1 MEENQKSN
9 KGIYIAAI
17 VLLLLVNGVLGYF
30 LYTSNNEK
38 KDLEVAKQELDNQY
52 QGVLTELEA
61 RKAELEQYKGKNAE
75 LDSVISER
83 QAEIEKYKG
92 ELEGLLKKGKITN
105 AELAKARELIDKLRA
120 ENKDLQAKVSELT
133 QANQMLTE
141 ENQQL
146 GQNLENEKKT
156 TEALSAEKQN
166 LSQKVV
172 LGSLLKLN
180 NLTVTGIHIKNNGKE
195 DETSRL
201 KKVSKLKIS
210 FETGENK
217 VTEKGNLP
225 LYVRVINPKGETI
238 AVRDQGSGTFK
249 LADSGDEVQ
258 YSRVA
263 DINYQQANKKVSIDW
278 GSNLNLEGTYKVE
291 VYQSGYLVGKGEV
304 KLK

>member
-1 MEENQKSN
+1 MENQKSN

-17 VLLLLVNGVLGYF
+17 VVLLLLNGVLGYL
-30 LYTSNNEK
+30 LYVNNSEK

-75 LDSVISER
+75 LDSIITAR
-83 QAEIEKYKG
+83 QNEIENYKG
-92 ELEGLLKKGKITN
+92 EIESLLKKGKITS
-105 AELAKARELIDKLRA
+105 AELAKARQLIDKLKA
-120 ENKDLQAKVSELT
+120 ENKELQGKVEELT
-133 QANQMLTE
+133 KANEMLTQ

-146 GQNLENEKKT
+146 GKSLEDEKKN
-156 TEALSAEKQN
+156 TESLTQEKEN
-166 LSQKVV
+166 LSKKVA
-172 LGSLLKLN
+172 LGALLKLN
-180 NLTVTGIHIKNNGKE
+180 NLKVIGVHIKNSGKE
-195 DETSRL
+195 EETSKL
-201 KKVSKLKIS
+201 KRVSKLKIS

-217 VTEKGNLP
+217 VAEKGNMK
-225 LYVRVINPKGETI
+225 LYLRVINPKGETI

-249 LADSGDEVQ
+249 LADSGDDVQ

-263 DINYQQANKKVSIDW
+263 DVDYQQSNKKISIDW
-278 GSNLNLEGTYKVE
+278 SSNINMEGTYKVE

>member
-1 MEENQKSN
+1 MENQKSN

-17 VLLLLVNGVLGYF
+17 VVLLLLNGVLGYL
-30 LYTSNNEK
+30 LYVNNSEK

-75 LDSVISER
+75 LDSIITAR
-83 QAEIEKYKG
+83 QNEIENYKG
-92 ELEGLLKKGKITN
+92 EIESLLKKGKITS
-105 AELAKARELIDKLRA
+105 AELAKARQLIDKLKA
-120 ENKDLQAKVSELT
+120 ENKELQGKVEELT
-133 QANQMLTE
+133 KANEMLTQ

-146 GQNLENEKKT
+146 GKNLEDEKKN
-156 TEALSAEKQN
+156 TESLTQEKEN
-166 LSQKVV
+166 LSKKVA
-172 LGSLLKLN
+172 LGALLKLN
-180 NLTVTGIHIKNNGKE
+180 NLKVIGVHIKNSGKE
-195 DETSRL
+195 EETSKL
-201 KKVSKLKIS
+201 KRVSKLKIS

-217 VTEKGNLP
+217 VAEKGNMK
-225 LYVRVINPKGETI
+225 LYLRVINPKGETI

-249 LADSGDEVQ
+249 LADSGDDVQ

-263 DINYQQANKKVSIDW
+263 DVDYQQSNKKISIDW
-278 GSNLNLEGTYKVE
+278 SSNINMEGTYKVE

>member
-1 MEENQKSN
+1 MENQKSN

-17 VLLLLVNGVLGYF
+17 VVLLLLNGVLGYL
-30 LYTSNNEK
+30 LYVNNSEK

-75 LDSVISER
+75 LDSIITAR
-83 QAEIEKYKG
+83 QNEIENYKG
-92 ELEGLLKKGKITN
+92 EIESLLKKGKITS
-105 AELAKARELIDKLRA
+105 AELAKARQLIDKLKA
-120 ENKDLQAKVSELT
+120 ENKELQGKVEELT
-133 QANQMLTE
+133 KANEMLTQ

-146 GQNLENEKKT
+146 GKSLEDEKKN
-156 TEALSAEKQN
+156 TESLTQEKEN
-166 LSQKVV
+166 LSKKVA
-172 LGSLLKLN
+172 LGALLKLN
-180 NLTVTGIHIKNNGKE
+180 NLKVIGVHIKNSGKE
-195 DETSRL
+195 EETSKL
-201 KKVSKLKIS
+201 KRVSKLKIS

-217 VTEKGNLP
+217 VAEKGNMK
-225 LYVRVINPKGETI
+225 LYLRVINPKGETI

-249 LADSGDEVQ
+249 LGDSGDDVQ

-263 DINYQQANKKVSIDW
+263 DVDYQQSNKKISIDW
-278 GSNLNLEGTYKVE
+278 SSNINMEGTYKVE